1 MQTEQ
6 IHYGG
11 WFQDAIFFHLVE
23 QGVVE
28 LTDSNEDF
36 SPVTLNSLVV
46 YRQPSN
52 FPSPIKSPTPLYSSS
67 YL

>member
-6 IHYGG
+6 ISYAGR
-11 WFQDAIFFHLVE
+11 FQDVIFLHLVE

-28 LTDSNEDF
+28 LSDSNEDC
-36 SPVTLNSLVV
+36 SSETLNSLVV

-52 FPSPIKSPTPLYSSS
+52 FASPFKSPVP
-67 YL
+67 